1 MAHIPARDQWKRLGL
16 ALLGRWKTKWQ
27 PDRRSSHDGYWG
39 EIGHAAKNIPIEW
52 IREFIPGLARKGKK
66 HEEQV
71 PYDWDA

>member
-1 MAHIPARDQWKRLGL
+1 MQDLQAQTVERPL
-16 ALLGRWKTKWQ
+16 APQEPIETHQIQGIV
-27 PDRRSSHDGYWG
+27 Y
-39 EIGHAAKNIPIEW
+39 IPIEW